1 MNPAFLIL
9 PILLAA
15 TGVSVAV
22 TADSGNAYVEHV
34 IDGDTVVLGDG
45 SRVRLVGI
53 DAPEEDE
60 PCGQRATEAM
70 RRMVEHRVVTVGNPD
85 SVQDTDKYGRLLRY
99 LDTDA
104 DPAASLLT
112 DGLATAR
119 YDSTDGYDPHP
130 RQGRYHALE
139 ALAIAACPTL
149 DPNSRWYND
158 PDRYRKHVKDLRL
171 AREKLKREAQAER
184 RKERDKRREAQRRED
199 KRELERTIREMV
211 QSGREA
217 ESATSDSGQPDDGY
231 TRRRCYAP
239 GGQTWTPC

>member
-1 MNPAFLIL
+1 MNPALLIL
-9 PILLAA
+9 PVLLAA

-22 TADSGNAYVEHV
+22 NADSGNAYVERV

-53 DAPEEDE
+53 DAPEADE

-99 LDTDA
+99 IDTDA

-130 RQGRYHALE
+130 RQGHYHALE

-171 AREKLKREAQAER
+171 AREERKREAQAER
-184 RKERDKRREAQRRED
+184 RKEREERREAQRREAQ
-199 KRELERTIREMV
+199 REWERIMREV
-211 QSGREA
+211 EA
-217 ESATSDSGQPDDGY
+217 ESSRPDSGQPDDGY
-231 TRRRCYAP
+231 TGPRCYAP
-239 GGQTWTPC
+239 GGKTWTPC

>member
-9 PILLAA
+9 PVILAVM
-15 TGVSVAV
+15 GISVAV
-22 TADSGNAYVEHV
+22 NSDFGNAYVERV

-53 DAPEEDE
+53 DAPEADE

-70 RRMVEHRVVTVGNPD
+70 RRMVEHRVVTVNNPD

-99 LDTDA
+99 IDTDV

-139 ALAIAACPTL
+139 SVAVAGCPTL

-158 PDRYRKHVKDLRL
+158 PDRYREHVEDRRL
-171 AREKLKREAQAER
+171 AREEREE
-184 RKERDKRREAQRRED
+184 RREARRREYEERREARGREARRREYE
-199 KRELERTIREMV
+199 RELERIERDI
-211 QSGREA
+211 
-217 ESATSDSGQPDDGY
+217 ESSRPDSGQPDGGY
-231 TRRRCYAP
+231 TGPRCYAP